1 MAKGKHKPAPGAIRP
16 DKVLHP
22 QSRKVKKLHGKEVR
36 KQKVSANATAAG
48 QKLQQLGNFIMVHND
63 RNTKTINVMICT
75 RRALRYS
82 QFRII
87 FPTDI

>member
-36 KQKVSANATAAG
+36 KHKLALSMSAG
-48 QKLQQLGNFIMVHND
+48 GKRLQQLG
-63 RNTKTINVMICT
+63 K
-75 RRALRYS
+75 
-82 QFRII
+82 
-87 FPTDI
+87 

>member
-36 KQKVSANATAAG
+36 KHKLALNMSAG
-48 QKLQQLGNFIMVHND
+48 GKRLQQLG
-63 RNTKTINVMICT
+63 K
-75 RRALRYS
+75 
-82 QFRII
+82 
-87 FPTDI
+87 

>member
-36 KQKVSANATAAG
+36 KQKVSANATAAR
-48 QKLQQLGNFIMVHND
+48 QKLQQLGNSIMVYND
-63 RNTKTINVMICT
+63 RNTKIEVMMWFGHQT
-75 RRALRYS
+75 KTPLAVPRLA
-82 QFRII
+82 
-87 FPTDI
+87 

>member
-1 MAKGKHKPAPGAIRP
+1 MHIQNFRYMAKGKHKPAPGAIRP

-63 RNTKTINVMICT
+63 RNTKI
-75 RRALRYS
+75 RYS

>member
-48 QKLQQLGNFIMVHND
+48 QKLQQLGNFIMIMTGIRKPQLFSIPDYFSN
-63 RNTKTINVMICT
+63 
-75 RRALRYS
+75 
-82 QFRII
+82 
-87 FPTDI
+87 

>member
-1 MAKGKHKPAPGAIRP
+1 MLIQNFRYMAKGKHKPAPGAIRP

-48 QKLQQLGNFIMVHND
+48 QKLQHLGNFFILCD
-63 RNTKTINVMICT
+63 DKYKSTIILNYG
-75 RRALRYS
+75 LY
-82 QFRII
+82 